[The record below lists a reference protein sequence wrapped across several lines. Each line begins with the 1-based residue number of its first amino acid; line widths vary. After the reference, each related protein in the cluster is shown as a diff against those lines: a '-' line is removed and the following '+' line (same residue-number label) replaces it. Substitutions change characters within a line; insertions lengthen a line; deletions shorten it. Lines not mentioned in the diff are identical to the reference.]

1 MNVQIT
7 LGKSVVFDGVGLHS
21 GAPVRMILHPAP
33 AGHGIVFRRTDVKG
47 ANPRISARWDRV
59 TPSKL
64 CTLVEND
71 DHVSVSTI
79 EHIMAALAG
88 LGITNAL
95 IEIDGPEVPI
105 LDGSSEPFVREIRRA
120 GLRRLAAPLRAIRVL
135 KPVEVREGEAVAR
148 LEPAPA
154 LEIDFAIDFADA
166 AIGKQEKRLKMANGA
181 FVRELMD
188 SRTFCRQADVDFMRA
203 NGLALGGTYENAVV
217 YDGDRV
223 LSPGGLRHQEGAAH
237 VDVGVEGR
245 RLDRGTHAGLR
256 REVHDEVDLPPGE
269 DPLDQFLVPHVPF
282 EQLEAVPPDEPG
294 EVPFLDLPRVER
306 IEVVQPDDARAAR
319 DERLRDV
326 GADEPGGA
334 GDEDRAHRRRT
345 RGPAAAP
352 RARPRALRASKT
364 SGAFSA
370 TSA

>member
-223 LSPGGLRHQEGAAH
+223 LSPGGLRHQDEAVRHKMLDAMGDLALAGAPLMARYVGSRAGHALTNKLLRALFADPTAWTWEDCTEAQAHSLPGAGVMRPVAVAAH
-237 VDVGVEGR
+237 
-245 RLDRGTHAGLR
+245 
-256 REVHDEVDLPPGE
+256 
-269 DPLDQFLVPHVPF
+269 
-282 EQLEAVPPDEPG
+282 
-294 EVPFLDLPRVER
+294 
-306 IEVVQPDDARAAR
+306 
-319 DERLRDV
+319 
-326 GADEPGGA
+326 
-334 GDEDRAHRRRT
+334 
-345 RGPAAAP
+345 
-352 RARPRALRASKT
+352 
-364 SGAFSA
+364 
-370 TSA
+370 